1 MRKSLFAVLVSLTL
15 PLSACGSSRQPE
27 ANMTAL
33 NESRSRAAQTC
44 DTVKVGM
51 TLGEMMPLCSYR
63 VPETGE
69 MIFAP
74 DFWNDTVET
83 GRLESKIVFRW
94 LNGST
99 NYIFIDHAGRVTGA
113 QHSVTATQPCD
124 LRPPLL
130 CSSYGFFF

>member
-1 MRKSLFAVLVSLTL
+1 
-15 PLSACGSSRQPE
+15 
-27 ANMTAL
+27 MTAL

-51 TLGEMMPLCSYR
+51 MLDEMMPLCSYR
-63 VPETGE
+63 VPETGQ

-74 DFWNDTVET
+74 VSWNDTVET

-99 NYIFIDHAGRVTGA
+99 NYIFIDHAGRVTSA
-113 QHSVTATQPCD
+113 EHSVTATQPCD
-124 LRPPLL
+124 LSPPLL
-130 CSSYGFFF
+130 CSYGVFF